1 MTYGTLTKI
10 LLSSIAL
17 MASATPQ
24 AADDQSTTKP
34 DVKSIEDRAQ
44 IPQRTDVLQNPVDK
58 HSAKDVKKA
67 MKKLDRDKDGTVS
80 KTEAEKIPGLS
91 EQFDVAD
98 KNKDGVLDSAE
109 LAEAMKA
116 MHKKAAKK

>member
-1 MTYGTLTKI
+1 
-10 LLSSIAL
+10 
-17 MASATPQ
+17 
-24 AADDQSTTKP
+24 
-34 DVKSIEDRAQ
+34 
-44 IPQRTDVLQNPVDK
+44 
-58 HSAKDVKKA
+58 